1 MGIVYTTKA
10 KEDLVNLDWRV
21 REKIIDRLRLLQQKS
36 DARILLK
43 MHDSEYYK
51 LNYFNHIIIG
61 KYIDETFNIITVV
74 EQKKIK
80 FPE

>member
-1 MGIVYTTKA
+1 MGIIYTTKA

-21 REKIIDRLRLLQQKS
+21 REKIIDRLKKIQNSS
-36 DARILLK
+36 DSKILLK

-51 LNYFNHIIIG
+51 LNYVNHIVIG
-61 KYIDETFNIITVV
+61 KFVEETFNIVTIM